1 MYHRQVSSQPYS
13 GVQYRHAS
21 TARAQS
27 AAVALPGTSPA
38 SAALSGAGY
47 TLAHAGRQ
55 VRLGPI
61 AFWIAVGTLVIMA
74 AWTIT
79 TATYFAFRD
88 DVLTGL
94 IARQAEMQY
103 GYEDRIA
110 DLRQQIDRMS
120 SRQLLNQEQY
130 EQKLD
135 QIIRRQSALEGRAN
149 AIQGMP
155 DGIVTG
161 STRPPTG
168 KEQHRSVPNRPAPV
182 NDKSSNLLLPE
193 RVARE
198 NVTST
203 LAMLQ
208 ASLDRVEARQAAS
221 LNSMQES
228 YEAKAQRIRGVLADL
243 GIDSARIN
251 ARDNAG
257 VGGPLVPAR
266 LPAYAGPFE
275 QHVYRVGMA
284 RAQVDRLTR
293 TLASVPLRKPVMGEI
308 EISSGFG
315 VRIDPFIRA
324 PAMHTGM
331 DFRGET
337 GDPARA
343 TADGNVTVA
352 GWQGGYGKMVEID
365 HGNGLVTRYAHLS
378 EIIAKVGQRVRAGHI
393 VGKVGT
399 TGRSTGPHLHYE
411 TRVNGEA
418 VDPRRFLRA
427 GMRLGSAH

>member
-1 MYHRQVSSQPYS
+1 MYHRKVSSQPSS

-21 TARAQS
+21 RAQH
-27 AAVALPGTSPA
+27 AVA
-38 SAALSGAGY
+38 AALSGSGY

-55 VRLGPI
+55 LRIGPI
-61 AFWIAVGTLVIMA
+61 AFWIVVGSLVIMA
-74 AWTIT
+74 VWTVIT
-79 TATYFAFRD
+79 GTYFAFRN

-103 GYEDRIA
+103 AYEDRIA

-135 QIIRRQSALEGRAN
+135 QIIRRQSALESRAN

-155 DGIVTG
+155 DSIVTG
-161 STRPPTG
+161 STRPTG
-168 KEQHRSVPNRPAPV
+168 REQTRSVPNRPSPV
-182 NDKSSNLLLPE
+182 NDKSSNLLLPD
-193 RVARE
+193 RATGRDGNIAGVLAR
-198 NVTST
+198 
-203 LAMLQ
+203 LQ

-221 LNSMQES
+221 LSSIEES
-228 YEAKAQRIRGVLADL
+228 YESKARRIRGVLADL
-243 GIDSARIN
+243 GLDTARMGT
-251 ARDNAG
+251 RDNAAM
-257 VGGPLVPAR
+257 GGPLVPAR
-266 LPAYAGPFE
+266 LPPYAGPFE
-275 QHVYRVGMA
+275 QQFHRVGLA
-284 RAQVDRLTR
+284 RAQFDRLSR
-293 TLASVPLRKPVMGEI
+293 TLASVPVRKPVVGDA

-331 DFRGET
+331 DFRGDT
-337 GDPARA
+337 GDPVRA

-352 GWQGGYGKMVEID
+352 GTQGGYGKMVEID
-365 HGNGLVTRYAHLS
+365 HGLGLTTRYAHLS
-378 EIIAKVGQRVRAGHI
+378 DINVKVGQRVRAGYI
-393 VGKVGT
+393 IGKVGS

-411 TRVNGEA
+411 TRVAGDA

-427 GMRLGSAH
+427 GMRLGGVH